1 MNLCDYLA
9 YANLVYGTLSTIS
22 VEVVFSCGDCT
33 KTFLLSELMDKEH
46 YNFSGKVVSDN
57 IDMTLTKIS
66 IFLEVENVW
75 WEEKD

>member
-1 MNLCDYLA
+1 MNLCDYLT
-9 YANLVYGTLSTIS
+9 YANLVYGTLSTIP

-57 IDMTLTKIS
+57 IDMTLAKIS

>member
-9 YANLVYGTLSTIS
+9 YANLVYGTLSTIP

-33 KTFLLSELMDKEH
+33 KTFLLSELMDKER
-46 YNFSGKVVSDN
+46 YNLSGKVVSDN
-57 IDMTLTKIS
+57 IDMTLAKIS

>member
-1 MNLCDYLA
+1 MNLCDYLT
-9 YANLVYGTLSTIS
+9 YANLVYGTLSTIP

-46 YNFSGKVVSDN
+46 YNFSGKVVSYN